1 MDQPTVVIDFDGTIC
16 EHRYPEVG
24 PPMPG
29 AREALTRLKAMGF
42 RIIIHS
48 VRTASYWRTLAMEDP
63 RVDPV
68 RQVNLIQDYMAKQR
82 LPYDEICLADK
93 PVAVA
98 YIDDRAYR
106 FENNWVELA
115 ERIERERQTDIINNL
130 MEQAE

>member
-1 MDQPTVVIDFDGTIC
+1 MTEAEAERETTRGELETATARQREAEEAV
-16 EHRYPEVG
+16 HA
-24 PPMPG
+24 

-115 ERIERERQTDIINNL
+115 ERIERERRAKDQD
-130 MEQAE
+130 QG